1 MAILV
6 RFLTNFTHAY
16 VAALE
21 LLVSFSGRRA
31 ARAMPISTWWCA
43 NDHGGSERRPR
54 ERRYGSSVA
63 RQAVLIRR
71 GAVERRARDK
81 TSIFGSRAA
90 KPRTVMSADGT
101 AAANWLRGG
110 VKAVTREYDA
120 LPTHYLSAPLAG
132 VRTTC
137 RDADDRT
144 H

>member
-1 MAILV
+1 MEA
-6 RFLTNFTHAY
+6 RSGGRAN
-16 VAALE
+16 VA
-21 LLVSFSGRRA
+21 
-31 ARAMPISTWWCA
+31 
-43 NDHGGSERRPR
+43 
-54 ERRYGSSVA
+54 SVA
-63 RQAVLIRR
+63 PRSLGSAGLDAVLIRR
-71 GAVERRARDK
+71 GRARDK

-101 AAANWLRGG
+101 AAANRLRGG
-110 VKAVTREYDA
+110 MKAVTREYDA

>member
-1 MAILV
+1 MSILV
-6 RFLTNFTHAY
+6 RFLTNFTHAH

-21 LLVSFSGRRA
+21 LLVSLSGRRA
-31 ARAMPISTWWCA
+31 TREMPISTWLCA
-43 NDHGGSERRPR
+43 NVHGGSERRPR
-54 ERRYGSSVA
+54 ERRWLLGRSA
-63 RQAVLIRR
+63 GLDAVLIRR
-71 GAVERRARDK
+71 GRRARDK

-90 KPRTVMSADGT
+90 RPRTVMSADGT

-110 VKAVTREYDA
+110 TKAITREYDA

>member
-1 MAILV
+1 MPQ
-6 RFLTNFTHAY
+6 NFHTTVTGWLLQPSIAW
-16 VAALE
+16 ADRPGTRAREFGLE
-21 LLVSFSGRRA
+21 R
-31 ARAMPISTWWCA
+31 W
-43 NDHGGSERRPR
+43 
-54 ERRYGSSVA
+54 
-63 RQAVLIRR
+63 
-71 GAVERRARDK
+71 RARDK

-120 LPTHYLSAPLAG
+120 LPMHYLSAPLAG

>member
-16 VAALE
+16 VSALE
-21 LLVSFSGRRA
+21 LLVSLLGRRA
-31 ARAMPISTWWCA
+31 AHAMPISTWWCA
-43 NDHGGSERRPR
+43 NEHGGSEQRPR
-54 ERRYGSSVA
+54 ERRRSAGL
-63 RQAVLIRR
+63 RAVLI
-71 GAVERRARDK
+71 ATWRARDK